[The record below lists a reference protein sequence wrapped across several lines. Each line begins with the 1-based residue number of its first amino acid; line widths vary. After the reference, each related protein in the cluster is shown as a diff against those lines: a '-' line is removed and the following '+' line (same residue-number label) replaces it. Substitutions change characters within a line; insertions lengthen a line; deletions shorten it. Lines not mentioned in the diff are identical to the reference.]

1 MVNSATAAVSWTIED
16 APVVVQRALSSH
28 MCERHHGHAE
38 WRENGER
45 IPAFPL
51 RLALGCAPT
60 I

>member
-1 MVNSATAAVSWTIED
+1 
-16 APVVVQRALSSH
+16 

-45 IPAFPL
+45 IPASPL

-60 I
+60 IYSERLVINLS